1 MRKNY
6 SSQQKKSC
14 DPQVTNAELIQAVK
28 EGTKEAILELLMSY
42 PELMSGIMENTAEE
56 LESGKNT

>member
-6 SSQQKKSC
+6 SAQPKKTST
-14 DPQVTNAELIQAVK
+14 PEVTNAELIQAVK

-42 PELMSGIMENTAEE
+42 TELMAKIMEETAQEV
-56 LESGKNT
+56 ESGNK